1 MASSTSHRE
10 ALIRT
15 LSQIRV
21 DTSTSPEELIHML
34 TTDRATSI
42 VFSAD
47 DLPCGSSDH
56 TLPLYIFVGYFG
68 HRVPYF
74 LLDNGFA
81 LNICPLATI
90 VIIGFG
96 PSNFEPSSQTVRAY
110 DSTRRK
116 VLGTLTL
123 DLQIGPV
130 TFSALFQFLRIPHP
144 LTCYWVNL

>member
-1 MASSTSHRE
+1 
-10 ALIRT
+10 
-15 LSQIRV
+15 
-21 DTSTSPEELIHML
+21 ML
-34 TTDRATSI
+34 TVDRTTCI
-42 VFSAD
+42 IFSAD
-47 DLPCGSSDH
+47 DLPPRGSDH

-96 PSNFEPSSQTVRAY
+96 PSNFEPSSQIVRVY
-110 DSTRRK
+110 DSTRRE

-123 DLQIGPV
+123 DL
-130 TFSALFQFLRIPHP
+130 
-144 LTCYWVNL
+144 

>member
-1 MASSTSHRE
+1 
-10 ALIRT
+10 
-15 LSQIRV
+15 
-21 DTSTSPEELIHML
+21 ML
-34 TTDRATSI
+34 TIDRATSI

-47 DLPCGSSDH
+47 DLPYGGSDH

-68 HRVPYF
+68 HRVPSF

-96 PSNFEPSSQTVRAY
+96 PSNFEPSSQIVRAY
-110 DSTRRK
+110 DSTRREF
-116 VLGTLTL
+116 LDTLTL

-144 LTCYWVNL
+144 LTYY